1 MQHIRPLLRFY
12 NSLSDLTILS
22 TAMESED
29 VSRDALAARA
39 KKTRERRL
47 TPMPESMVWM
57 EDSNLA
63 VVVEDGHDDLTI
75 ET

>member
-1 MQHIRPLLRFY
+1 
-12 NSLSDLTILS
+12 
-22 TAMESED
+22 MESED
-29 VSRDALAARA
+29 VSSDVLAACA
-39 KKTRERRL
+39 KTTRERRL

-57 EDSNLA
+57 EDSSLA

>member
-1 MQHIRPLLRFY
+1 M
-12 NSLSDLTILS
+12 SS
-22 TAMESED
+22 
-29 VSRDALAARA
+29 DALAACA
-39 KKTRERRL
+39 KTTRERRL

-57 EDSNLA
+57 EDSSLA